1 MASRW
6 LAVDKLMFLA
16 AVGLLALGL
25 VMVYSASF
33 PVAQRN
39 WGSGWHFVGR
49 QAVAALLGLLV
60 LVAALMI
67 DYRNYARPAFVAV
80 SVLATLGLLVL
91 VLLTPTVSGVH
102 RWITVGGFNVQPSEI
117 AKLAM
122 ILFLASYLSRK
133 DERINDVWFGLSP
146 ALTVVGAMALLIAIE
161 PDLGT
166 ACTLVGI
173 AMLML
178 WVAGLSW
185 KFVGQ
190 VAAVGLAAAAFQ
202 VLRTGYQSRRIIA
215 FLDPWADPRGS
226 GYQTIQ
232 SLIAVGSGGWTGVGL
247 AESGQTRNFFL
258 PFPYTDFIYAVVAE
272 ELGFVGAGLVV
283 LGFVVILW
291 RGMRAALRAPDR
303 FGFYLGVG
311 LTAFLVLQAMINMS
325 IVVNLLPTTGIPL
338 PLISYGGSSLVICCA
353 AIGILLNLSQHSHA

>member
-16 AVGLLALGL
+16 AVGLVGLGL

-33 PVAQRN
+33 PVSQRN
-39 WGSGWHFVGR
+39 WGSGSYFLGR
-49 QAVAALLGLLV
+49 QAMAAVLGLGLLV
-60 LVAALMI
+60 AGLLV
-67 DYRNYARPAFVAV
+67 DYRSYARPALVAF
-80 SVLATLGLLVL
+80 SVLATLGSLVF
-91 VLLTPTVSGVH
+91 VLLTPTVAGVH
-102 RWITVGGFNVQPSEI
+102 RWISVGGFNVQPSEI
-117 AKLAM
+117 AKLTV
-122 ILFLASYLSRK
+122 ILFLASYLARK
-133 DERINDVWFGLSP
+133 DERINDLWFGLTP
-146 ALTVVGAMALLIAIE
+146 ALTVVAAVAFLIAIE

-166 ACTLVGI
+166 ACTVLGI
-173 AMLML
+173 AMVML

-190 VAAVGLAAAAFQ
+190 VAALGLAAVAFQ
-202 VLRTGYQSRRIIA
+202 VLRTGYQSQRIVA
-215 FLDPWADPRGS
+215 FLDPWGDPRGA
-226 GYQTIQ
+226 GYQTVQ

-258 PFPYTDFIYAVVAE
+258 PFPYTDFIYAVLAE
-272 ELGFVGAGLVV
+272 ELGFVGAVFVV
-283 LGFVVILW
+283 LAFVVILW

-311 LTAFLVLQAMINMS
+311 LTSFLVLQAMINMS

-338 PLISYGGSSLVICCA
+338 PLISYGGSSMVICCA
-353 AIGILLNLSQHSHA
+353 TIGVLLNLSQHSHA